1 MIIRLMFCSSKTA
14 GTIEQITC
22 LPMVIEK
29 ETTKERKESTV
40 ACAYGGRGNLENE
53 YVTAVE

>member
-1 MIIRLMFCSSKTA
+1 
-14 GTIEQITC
+14 
-22 LPMVIEK
+22 MVIEK

-40 ACAYGGRGNLENE
+40 ACAYGRRGNLENE